1 MNVLTYKGYTG
12 IFEFY
17 PDDNDFHGQV
27 AGITDVVH
35 TGTSIDELKQ
45 ALADSVEDYL
55 EFCAEQGKEPQR
67 PYSGRFNVRIKP
79 ELHQRIASRAAA
91 DGKSLNAWVAEALS
105 KVAADTTGQP
115 TR

>member
-1 MNVLTYKGYTG
+1 MNILTYKGYTG
-12 IFEFY
+12 VFEFY
-17 PDDNDFHGQV
+17 PDDEAFHGQV

-35 TGTSIDELKQ
+35 FTGSSIEELKQ
-45 ALADSVEDYL
+45 ALAGSVEDYL

-67 PYSGRFNVRIKP
+67 PYSGRFNVRIAP

-91 DGKSLNAWVAEALS
+91 DGKSLNAWVAEALG
-105 KVAADTTGQP
+105 KVAADQH

>member
-1 MNVLTYKGYTG
+1 MNVLTYKGYSG
-12 IFEFY
+12 VFQY
-17 PDDNDFHGQV
+17 YDDDNAFHGQV

-35 TGTSIDELKQ
+35 FTGTSIDELKQ

-55 EFCAEQGKEPQR
+55 EFCAEQGKQPQR

-79 ELHQRIASRAAA
+79 ELHQRIASRAAQ

-105 KVAADTTGQP
+105 KVATEQP
-115 TR
+115 GR

>member
-1 MNVLTYKGYTG
+1 MNVMTYKGYNG
-12 IFEFY
+12 VFEY
-17 PDDNDFHGQV
+17 YADDNAFHGQV

-35 TGTSIDELKQ
+35 FTGTSIDELKQ

-55 EFCAEQGKEPQR
+55 EFCAEQGKEPQK

-79 ELHQRIASRAAA
+79 ELHQRIASRAAQ

-105 KVAADTTGQP
+105 KVAADHP
-115 TR
+115 SR